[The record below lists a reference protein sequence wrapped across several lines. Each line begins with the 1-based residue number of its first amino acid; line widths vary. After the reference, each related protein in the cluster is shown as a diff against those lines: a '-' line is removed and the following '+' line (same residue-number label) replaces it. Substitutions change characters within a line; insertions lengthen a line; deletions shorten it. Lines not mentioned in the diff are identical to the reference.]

1 MKNLLLITS
10 LILGFGISKIESKKL
25 ISQDKGIHV
34 NWNFLLQ
41 KYVDENGTVN
51 YKSWKKNQS
60 ALDNYIKLL
69 ERKPPAPYF
78 DKNDSLAYFINAYN
92 AITVKLIL
100 EKYPV
105 KSIRD
110 IKDPWDRIFLK
121 LPDGNLSLNDIEHKI
136 LRKMDEPRIHFA
148 INCASASCP
157 QLSNEAFRASKIPK
171 QLEDATSLF
180 VNDTTKNQIEYNKI
194 NLSRIFLWFGKD
206 FGTKKERIAF
216 IQKYSDIEFDDQ
228 AKITYKKYDWNLNE

>member
-1 MKNLLLITS
+1 
-10 LILGFGISKIESKKL
+10 
-25 ISQDKGIHV
+25 
-34 NWNFLLQ
+34 
-41 KYVDENGTVN
+41 
-51 YKSWKKNQS
+51 
-60 ALDNYIKLL
+60 
-69 ERKPPAPYF
+69 
-78 DKNDSLAYFINAYN
+78 
-92 AITVKLIL
+92 
-100 EKYPV
+100 
-105 KSIRD
+105 
-110 IKDPWDRIFLK
+110 
-121 LPDGNLSLNDIEHKI
+121 
-136 LRKMDEPRIHFA
+136 MDEPSIHFA

-157 QLSNEAFRASKIPK
+157 QLSNETFRASKIPK